1 MLQAPLGTEG
11 KVVGRARTT
20 TQEEDREGLG
30 CWRPSGAQGHRAGQ
44 PEGGVEA
51 ADTGPK
57 GVPQA
62 VLGTEGKLLE
72 ARTARRYN
80 EVDRGARRLAT
91 QERRVLHPLQKL
103 LD

>member
-1 MLQAPLGTEG
+1 MYDEVDRGAGELA
-11 KVVGRARTT
+11 
-20 TQEEDREGLG
+20 TQERKV
-30 CWRPSGAQGHRAGQ
+30 RRAGQ